1 MLKHTRFNT
10 VLSSDFSLKCL
21 KSLLLRIGIVMICEF
36 TRDQKWVQETYML
49 KSNSITRPRIY
60 LTLGLIVLG
69 STKLWSSSLTHLLLE
84 NGLLAVAASSII
96 SRNGRSRKKVSNH
109 TVFSF
114 FFLSESVS
122 FMTSFNHHQKWNKRG
137 FFSTLFPCR
146 KWLLVRAIGQK
157 WDMNIFLPSFFKE
170 ENISQPFLAMK
181 HSGLDK

>member
-69 STKLWSSSLTHLLLE
+69 STQLWSTSLTHLLLE

-109 TVFSF
+109 YDVFSVF
-114 FFLSESVS
+114 FIRKCLVYDFIQSPSKVEQEGIFQHSLSLQEMTISESNWAKMRYEY
-122 FMTSFNHHQKWNKRG
+122 FL
-137 FFSTLFPCR
+137 TL
-146 KWLLVRAIGQK
+146 
-157 WDMNIFLPSFFKE
+157 IF
-170 ENISQPFLAMK
+170 
-181 HSGLDK
+181 

>member
-69 STKLWSSSLTHLLLE
+69 STQLWSTSLTHLLLE

-109 TVFSF
+109 YDVFSVF
-114 FFLSESVS
+114 FIRKCLVYDFIQSPSKVEQGGIFQHSLFLQEMTISESNWAKMRYEY
-122 FMTSFNHHQKWNKRG
+122 FL
-137 FFSTLFPCR
+137 TL
-146 KWLLVRAIGQK
+146 
-157 WDMNIFLPSFFKE
+157 IF
-170 ENISQPFLAMK
+170 
-181 HSGLDK
+181 

>member
-21 KSLLLRIGIVMICEF
+21 KSLLLRIGIVMICVF

-69 STKLWSSSLTHLLLE
+69 STQLWSTSLTHLLLE

-109 TVFSF
+109 YDVFSVF
-114 FFLSESVS
+114 FIRKCLVYDFIQSPSKVEQEGIFQHSLSLQEMTISESNWAKMRYEY
-122 FMTSFNHHQKWNKRG
+122 FL
-137 FFSTLFPCR
+137 TL
-146 KWLLVRAIGQK
+146 
-157 WDMNIFLPSFFKE
+157 IF
-170 ENISQPFLAMK
+170 
-181 HSGLDK
+181 

>member
-49 KSNSITRPRIY
+49 KSNSITRTRIS

-69 STKLWSSSLTHLLLE
+69 STQLWSTSLTHLLLE

-109 TVFSF
+109 YDVFSVF
-114 FFLSESVS
+114 FIRKCLVYDFIQSPSKVEQEGIFQHSLSLQEMTISESNWAKMRYEY
-122 FMTSFNHHQKWNKRG
+122 FL
-137 FFSTLFPCR
+137 TL
-146 KWLLVRAIGQK
+146 
-157 WDMNIFLPSFFKE
+157 IF
-170 ENISQPFLAMK
+170 
-181 HSGLDK
+181 